1 MATIDISRNH
11 DLGIDTAKTRA
22 ETLARELEGKLG
34 IRWRWEG
41 DAIRFHA
48 DQGAAKGA
56 KGAVSV
62 SASQV
67 RVEIDLPLL
76 MRPMKGIISG
86 KVEKKLAGALVG

>member
-1 MATIDISRNH
+1 MATIDISRKH
-11 DLGIDTAKTRA
+11 DLDIDTAKSRA

-48 DQGAAKGA
+48 EGGAAKGA

-62 SASQV
+62 SADKV

-76 MRPMKGIISG
+76 LRAMKGAISG
-86 KVEKKLAGALVG
+86 KVEKKLDGLVG